1 MIENIMDQR
10 GQAKSSEIAPSP
22 HFTEAMKRYVRRVF
36 GIYNP
41 VTGQRDQYYR
51 ISNFLNVSRSC
62 SSFNPSQNRK
72 NKRQVIKIGRTFFV
86 HSYPRTLP
94 ILNHNYSNQ
103 EAYLKFSF
111 IENND
116 KFRLHSADFFVP
128 FPKKSVPIN
137 EISVSEERKKWR
149 ELGIIQNNN
158 ILNPGFA
165 RYVITHPDS
174 FGFRSVGQIIDEYI
188 QEKSPLYKAFEQKY
202 EDYLGDFV
210 DSVFEEIS
218 CLDYGTFIMTLNSD
232 EMEFNINQGWRE
244 IKYEDIV
251 NIFEEYG
258 EVEDI
263 PYLPYKGS
271 LDIPYPK
278 NFKQFIIN
286 FIFILIIVKS
296 KDIEDVD
303 PIKIINQSIPG
314 RKETAQILEY
324 FLSLKDGSHIDKSKK
339 KTDAFRTAARIVSD
353 QISVEFPPKNEKM
366 FESTESVLLSRIS
379 SHLNS
384 LKIGFI

>member
-1 MIENIMDQR
+1 M
-10 GQAKSSEIAPSP
+10 
-22 HFTEAMKRYVRRVF
+22 
-36 GIYNP
+36 
-41 VTGQRDQYYR
+41 
-51 ISNFLNVSRSC
+51 
-62 SSFNPSQNRK
+62 
-72 NKRQVIKIGRTFFV
+72 
-86 HSYPRTLP
+86 
-94 ILNHNYSNQ
+94 
-103 EAYLKFSF
+103 
-111 IENND
+111 
-116 KFRLHSADFFVP
+116 
-128 FPKKSVPIN
+128 
-137 EISVSEERKKWR
+137 
-149 ELGIIQNNN
+149 
-158 ILNPGFA
+158 
-165 RYVITHPDS
+165 
-174 FGFRSVGQIIDEYI
+174 
-188 QEKSPLYKAFEQKY
+188 
-202 EDYLGDFV
+202 
-210 DSVFEEIS
+210 
-218 CLDYGTFIMTLNSD
+218 DYGTFIMTLNSD

-263 PYLPYKGS
+263 PYLSYKGS